1 MNDHFSWSSN
11 PTSFKKPRQQVK
23 VLLPPRTTTLQ
34 VPRESFWGSD
44 TRQKLYEHELTLPS
58 RWVCYGKKREPETR
72 EKSRWCIRP
81 QADHSN
87 GTLGT
92 LTVWRG
98 YLPHSNSPH
107 RHRHSHIIHLHIC
120 TTLQTDMGDWRQ
132 QQRHLVAWYHQPGS
146 GDIRWV
152 MEHSRA
158 RNWK

>member
-11 PTSFKKPRQQVK
+11 PTSLKKPRQQVK
-23 VLLPPRTTTLQ
+23 VLLPPRTTSAQ
-34 VPRESFWGSD
+34 REFLRFRYPAKALW
-44 TRQKLYEHELTLPS
+44 TRAHIAQRVGLL
-58 RWVCYGKKREPETR
+58 WKKREPETR
-72 EKSRWCIRP
+72 EKSWWCIRP

-92 LTVWRG
+92 LTVRRG

-107 RHRHSHIIHLHIC
+107 RHRHSHIIHLHIW